1 MTNALSLQ
9 GGGLH
14 QMMKFVSIVLS
25 AAVLITGR
33 ALHQILVSAL
43 LAGQE
48 PIAAFPCASKL
59 VCIMGIAPIQ
69 IFVLASVVGR
79 VMIAPFLFVHKI
91 VCTENA

>member
-9 GGGLH
+9 DSGLRR
-14 QMMKFVSIVLS
+14 MKKFALIALS
-25 AAVLITGR
+25 AAVSTTGR
-33 ALHQILVSAL
+33 ALHQIHVSAL

-69 IFVLASVVGR
+69 ILVLVSVVGR
-79 VMIAPFLFVHKI
+79 VMIAQFLFVHKI